1 MDSMNTKKNNATTWN
16 KGLANHG
23 KHDRSR
29 LITKGERDHKSM
41 IFSMPKN
48 THDKKIIIYYY
59 VDVYFNHH
67 SIIMSFL
74 SHFKSFEYKAKQ

>member
-16 KGLANHG
+16 KGLDNHV

-29 LITKGERDHKSM
+29 LITKVERDHKSM

-48 THDKKIIIYYY
+48 THDKKNHNLLLCRCISIIIP
-59 VDVYFNHH
+59 
-67 SIIMSFL
+67 
-74 SHFKSFEYKAKQ
+74 